1 MLKRSYT
8 EKLVQWY
15 IFNDGKN
22 SKGQHLLGKLKYHV
36 YTVTV
41 CHLRFNKFY
50 WKGSKDPTL
59 NRLHGHARLMVY
71 FKGINSP
78 KIMKL
83 EFPVNLYILIA
94 LLLCPF

>member
-36 YTVTV
+36 YIAR
-41 CHLRFNKFY
+41 CH
-50 WKGSKDPTL
+50 SD
-59 NRLHGHARLMVY
+59 
-71 FKGINSP
+71 S
-78 KIMKL
+78 
-83 EFPVNLYILIA
+83 LIVI
-94 LLLCPF
+94 